1 MRSQTANR
9 LQQTIPQELETNM
22 AKYLVGSAA
31 ALATLSPLS
40 VEAAPMK
47 IDLAKYRS
55 CDAVIPRLEARE
67 AAVADALEAIPGA
80 YALSETR
87 EKGLFNLYG
96 AFDGPLGEPKYIQL
110 LNAEGKLRGAAK
122 LLLRDY
128 ELARQS
134 GCGGILAE
142 GATEEEQM
150 LVKLR
155 NWAHWGAEDSK
166 QLYEQT
172 KTFQEGETFTLSG
185 AQLADLNAALAKG
198 GLLGGAT
205 AASIEVVG
213 EAPYRFLRAGNV
225 VALETGQRGEFKQW

>member
-1 MRSQTANR
+1 MAQYV
-9 LQQTIPQELETNM
+9 ETNM

-31 ALATLSPLS
+31 ALATLSP
-40 VEAAPMK
+40 VTAAAP
-47 IDLAKYRS
+47 IQFDVAKYRS

-67 AAVADALEAIPGA
+67 AAVADALAKIPGA
-80 YALSETR
+80 YALYASKP
-87 EKGLFNLYG
+87 KGLSNLYG
-96 AFDGPLGEPKYIQL
+96 VFDGLALEPKYINL
-110 LNAEGKLRGAAK
+110 LNAEGELRGAAK

-134 GCGGILAE
+134 GCGGILAL
-142 GATEEEQM
+142 GTTQEEQM

-166 QLYEQT
+166 KLYEQT
-172 KTFQEGETFTLSG
+172 MTFQEGETFSLSG
-185 AQLADLNAALAKG
+185 AQLSDLNAVLAKG
-198 GLLGGAT
+198 GLFGGAT
-205 AASIEVVG
+205 AATIEVVG